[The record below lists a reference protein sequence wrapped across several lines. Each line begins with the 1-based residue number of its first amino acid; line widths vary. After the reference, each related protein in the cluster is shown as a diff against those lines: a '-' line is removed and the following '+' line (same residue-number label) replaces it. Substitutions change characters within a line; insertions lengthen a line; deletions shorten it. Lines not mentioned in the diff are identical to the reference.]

1 MSPEQVLL
9 KPRLAPMIW
18 LTQTA
23 APVSVEISDG
33 LRRTLFRRM
42 SSLISG
48 SLVGLIIIAILLYR
62 HPIPAFLAW
71 ATFDAILVLFRFA
84 VIGRMTRL
92 LQDPS
97 IRVPTD
103 TLVVDA
109 FIAGSVLWCAQIG
122 VGGFL
127 CMSVGDPVLAVFG
140 TMLAT
145 GIVGAM
151 CARNPGSPRMV
162 KLQMVLIIVPYAFG
176 AVMGPEPWLWPIAF
190 IAPIYLWGTIS
201 INREL
206 HIDYLKMLMAQQE
219 SSHLA
224 LHCSL
229 TGLPNRSDFKARL
242 QAAKRNASV
251 LFLDL
256 DGFKAVN
263 DQHGHPAGDA
273 LLTAVGARIRGCVPA
288 SADVARLG
296 GDEFAI
302 LVHADDED
310 AIAAIATRLI
320 AEVARPYALP
330 TGLIIQ
336 VGLSVG
342 IATRHDGD
350 ADPMLLLSEADQAL
364 YAAKRAGKG
373 TYRWFQ
379 SAKETEL
386 SGQLDGPRD
395 GLPKTEAAREHGSNG
410 GLSTMRA

>member
-42 SSLISG
+42 SSLIAG

-71 ATFDAILVLFRFA
+71 ATFDAFLVLFRFA

-97 IRVPTD
+97 IRLPRD

-122 VGGFL
+122 VGAFL

-176 AVMGPEPWLWPIAF
+176 SVMGPEPWLWPIAF

-201 INREL
+201 INQEL
-206 HIDYLKMLMAQQE
+206 HVDYLKMLMAQQE

-229 TGLPNRSDFKARL
+229 TGLPNRSDFKTRL
-242 QAAKRNASV
+242 QAAKRGASV

-273 LLTAVGARIRGCVPA
+273 LLTAVGVRIRGCVPE

-302 LVHADDED
+302 LVHGGDEET
-310 AIAAIATRLI
+310 IANRLI

-342 IATRHDGD
+342 IATRHDAN

-373 TYRWFQ
+373 TYRRFQ
-379 SAKETEL
+379 QTSNADL
-386 SGQLDGPRD
+386 SVQVEGPRD
-395 GLPKTEAAREHGSNG
+395 GRPKTQTVREHGFDG
-410 GLSTMRA
+410 GRSAVRT